1 MEGIKDYCPMVDLCP
16 HEPVDVKPD
25 SYFLVQPFDSEKEE
39 REKAIEDALKK
50 FYGTKK
56 YELKKSDSKISDKS
70 IYCDICLKIKSSQ
83 FCIVDI
89 SGELH
94 EIIDKESGKKESK
107 EDFEKTPKTSENTTK
122 VYKEETITRSKSKS
136 SKLFLRPNVALELG
150 MAYGFNKP
158 ALILSRKLNG
168 KHQIPSD
175 IKFVRYIDISFGK
188 WSVASQKLLNRLREL
203 VPFRPIRESLDLDKI
218 KPLLHLK
225 ERLSSLRNINFRI
238 NQIVY
243 CGGMLVGIIK
253 DAEDLIEGIYFN
265 FYVSDQGI
273 EQLVGQLQ
281 VYHVRPDGL
290 AQVEF
295 YKVKGGGD
303 YLNDV
308 AQHCFENDSF
318 VPDEHRLELI
328 VPKEV
333 KKIKLKDIK
342 DIKDIIDMLS

>member
-1 MEGIKDYCPMVDLCP
+1 MMEGIKNYCPKVGICP
-16 HEPVDVKPD
+16 HEPVDIKPN

-50 FYGTKK
+50 FYGSNKK
-56 YELKKSDSKISDKS
+56 YELKKADSKIYNFG
-70 IYCDICLKIKSSQ
+70 IYCNICLKIKSSQ

-94 EIIDKESGKKESK
+94 ETIDKVSGKKEK
-107 EDFEKTPKTSENTTK
+107 K
-122 VYKEETITRSKSKS
+122 V
-136 SKLFLRPNVALELG
+136 FLRPNVALELG

-168 KHQIPSD
+168 KRLLPSD
-175 IKFVRYIDISFGK
+175 IEFVRYIDISFQG
-188 WSVASQKLLNRLREL
+188 WSGASQKLLNRLRES
-203 VPFRPIRESLDLDKI
+203 VPFRPIKESLDLDYRKLKEDTKRYL

-243 CGGMLVGIIK
+243 RGGMLVGIIK
-253 DAEDLIEGIYFN
+253 DAEDLIEGICFN

-281 VYHVRPDGL
+281 VYLVRPDGL
-290 AQVEF
+290 AKVEF
-295 YKVKGGGD
+295 YKVKGGGG
-303 YLNDV
+303 YLDEV
-308 AQHCFENDSF
+308 AQHCFENDIF
-318 VPDEHRLELI
+318 VPDEHRLELV
-328 VPKEV
+328 VPEELE
-333 KKIKLKDIK
+333 KLKLK
-342 DIKDIIDMLS
+342 EIKDIIDKISYIQEV